1 MIKYT
6 LFKMSF
12 DYLMQAVKT
21 LYESTHN
28 ENDLNITYE
37 YVLLAEDETL
47 KMYKERN
54 SILSFDNDLE
64 LFMELTKKLISIYEG
79 MEEYEKCSRLNN
91 KLKHCAELIK

>member
-1 MIKYT
+1 MMKYT

-21 LYESTHN
+21 LYESNHD
-28 ENDLNITYE
+28 EKDLNITYE
-37 YVLLAEDETL
+37 YVLLVEDETL

-64 LFMELTKKLISIYEG
+64 LFMELTKKLISVYEN
-79 MEEYEKCSRLNN
+79 MEEYEKCLKLNN
-91 KLKHCAELIK
+91 KLKHCSELIK